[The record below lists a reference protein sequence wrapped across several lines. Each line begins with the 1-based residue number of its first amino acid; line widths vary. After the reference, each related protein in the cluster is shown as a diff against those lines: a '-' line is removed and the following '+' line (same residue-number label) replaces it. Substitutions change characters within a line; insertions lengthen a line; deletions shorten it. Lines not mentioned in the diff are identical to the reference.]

1 MPEFIDGFTGIN
13 EKTNTAGREETRGRE
28 KEEKNMVKVLDV
40 EGMMCAHCQ
49 AHVQKAL
56 EEISGVTE
64 VTVDLEQKTATV
76 AMESEIAD
84 EKLSQAV
91 TEAGYQV
98 KSCRI
103 A

>member
-13 EKTNTAGREETRGRE
+13 ANK

-56 EEISGVTE
+56 AEIAGVTE
-64 VTVDLEQKTATV
+64 VTVSLEEKTATV

-98 KSCRI
+98 KGCRI

>member
-13 EKTNTAGREETRGRE
+13 VNK

-56 EEISGVTE
+56 EEIAGVTE
-64 VTVDLEQKTATV
+64 VTVSLEEKTATV

-84 EKLSQAV
+84 DKLSQAV

-98 KSCRI
+98 KGCRI